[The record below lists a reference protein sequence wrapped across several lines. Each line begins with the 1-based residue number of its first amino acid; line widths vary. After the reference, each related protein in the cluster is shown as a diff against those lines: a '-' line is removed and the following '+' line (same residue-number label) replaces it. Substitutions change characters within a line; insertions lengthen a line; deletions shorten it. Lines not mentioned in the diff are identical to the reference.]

1 MPFFKN
7 KAQKIF
13 VFATDANGAPK
24 TGDAANI
31 VAQYSIDGGTTTVTN
46 DANPTE
52 LDAADAPGTYYFDM
66 LAAETNGECILLFAK
81 STTTGVVLR
90 PVLLYTKTN
99 RLTGKAITDST
110 TNQIY
115 IETALGANDFVNGS
129 YMLFTSGTLL
139 GQVRKILDYDNGS
152 PCVNTDAFTSAPADQ
167 DTFVIIN
174 Q

>member
-1 MPFFKN
+1 MPFFRN

-66 LAAETNGECILLFAK
+66 LAAETNGEAILLYSK
-81 STTTGVVLR
+81 STTAGVILR

-99 RLTGKAITDST
+99 RLTGVAITDST

-115 IETALGANDFVNGS
+115 IQTAFGANDFVNGS
-129 YMLFTSGTLL
+129 YMMFTSGTLL

-152 PCVNTDAFTSAPADQ
+152 LMVTTEAFTSAPADQ